1 MDTFGQLLHGLTIAL
16 TPENILWAFLGALV
30 GTLIGV
36 LPGLGPTAGMALLV
50 PLSVGLEPASA
61 VIMIAAIY
69 YGAMYGG
76 STTAILMNVPGEV
89 SSVVTALDGYAMAR
103 QGRGG
108 AALAIAAIGSFVAGL
123 LSIILLVVLAPLV
136 APLALSFG
144 PLELCA
150 LTALALVAAVNLA
163 GRSLARGL
171 LSCGLGL
178 LIAMIGSDP
187 VTGEGRF
194 TFGSVELLAGVNFI
208 PVVVGLFAISEILM
222 ASASGAASIY
232 EGRLA
237 RLYPSRAELR
247 QSAGPIARG
256 SLLGFF
262 LGLVPGLSPA
272 AASFTAYD
280 VERRISTSPE
290 RFGKGAIEGVASPE
304 AANNSA
310 VGGGL
315 VPLLTLG
322 IPTSPTIAVL
332 LGAFLVHGITPGPL
346 IFSEHPDVAWPFI
359 ASMFVGNVILVL
371 LNLPLVRIWARI
383 VSVPYAV
390 ILPVILI
397 VSFIGVY
404 SVNSRPFDLV
414 VMLVFGFLGYGMRR
428 AHIPLAP
435 MVLALVIAPIIESSF
450 RQSLSLGGGSVL
462 VFRQSPLALGLL
474 AVAVILLWTGLRSRR
489 REATSDRP
497 ALEEDF

>member
-1 MDTFGQLLHGLTIAL
+1 MDTIGQLSHGLAVAL

-108 AALAIAAIGSFVAGL
+108 AALAIAAIGSFAAGL
-123 LSIILLVVLAPLV
+123 VSILLLVVLAPLI

-150 LTALALVAAVNLA
+150 LTVLALVAAVNLA
-163 GRSLARGL
+163 GRSPARGL

-178 LIAMIGSDP
+178 LIAMVGSDP

-194 TFGSVELLAGVNFI
+194 TFGSVELLAGIGFI
-208 PVVVGLFAISEILM
+208 PVVVGLFAISEILV
-222 ASASGAASIY
+222 AAESGAASIY

-237 RLYPSRAELR
+237 RLYPSRDELR
-247 QSAGPIARG
+247 RSVGPIARG
-256 SLLGFF
+256 SLLGFV
-262 LGLVPGLSPA
+262 LGLIPGLSPA

-280 VERRISTSPE
+280 VERRISRSPE

-332 LGAFLVHGITPGPL
+332 LGAFLVHGVTPGPL

-390 ILPVILI
+390 ILPVILL

-404 SVNSRPFDLV
+404 SVNSRGFDVV
-414 VMLVFGFLGYGMRR
+414 VMLVFGFCGYGMRR
-428 AHIPLAP
+428 ARVPLAP

-462 VFRQSPLALGLL
+462 VFGRSPLALGLL
-474 AVAVILLWTGLRSRR
+474 GVALILLWTGLRSRR
-489 REATSDRP
+489 RA
-497 ALEEDF
+497 AVAAAVEEDF

>member
-1 MDTFGQLLHGLTIAL
+1 MDAFADLLQGLGTAL
-16 TPENILWAFLGALV
+16 TLQHLFYALLGALV

-50 PLSVGLEPASA
+50 PLSINLDPVSA

-76 STTAILMNVPGEV
+76 STTAILMNVPGEA

-108 AALAIAAIGSFVAGL
+108 SALAIAAIGSFVAGVF
-123 LSIILLVVLAPLV
+123 SIILLVLLAPIV
-136 APLALSFG
+136 APLALDFG

-150 LTALALVAAVNLA
+150 LVVLALVAVVNLS
-163 GRSLARGL
+163 GPSLARGL

-178 LIAMIGSDP
+178 LVATVGSDP

-194 TFGSVELLAGVNFI
+194 TFGSVDLLAGIGFI
-208 PVVVGLFAISEILM
+208 PVVVGLFAISEILV
-222 ASASGAASIY
+222 ASAAGAKSIY
-232 EGRLA
+232 EGRLS

-256 SLLGFF
+256 SALGFV

-280 VERRISTSPE
+280 IERRVSKSPE

-304 AANNSA
+304 AANNAA

-332 LGAFLVHGITPGPL
+332 LGAFLIHGITPGPL

-371 LNLPLVRIWARI
+371 LNLPLVGLWARI

-404 SVNSRPFDLV
+404 SVNGRAFDV
-414 VMLVFGFLGYGMRR
+414 GVMVVFGLIGYVMRR
-428 AHIPLAP
+428 AQIPLAP
-435 MVLALVIAPIIESSF
+435 MILALVIEPILESSF
-450 RQSLSLGGGSVL
+450 RQSISLGGGSVL
-462 VFRQSPLALGLL
+462 VFGQSPLALGLL
-474 AVAVILLWTGLRSRR
+474 AAAVILLTTSLRSRR
-489 REATSDRP
+489 RRAPVPQP
-497 ALEEDF
+497 ALEEEY

>member
-1 MDTFGQLLHGLTIAL
+1 MDAFTNLLSGLATAL
-16 TPENILWAFLGALV
+16 TPQHVFYAFLGALV

-50 PLSVGLEPASA
+50 PLSVNLDPASA

-108 AALAIAAIGSFVAGL
+108 SALAIAAIGSFVAGIVSL
-123 LSIILLVVLAPLV
+123 VLLVVLAPFV
-136 APLALSFG
+136 APLALDFG

-150 LTALALVAAVNLA
+150 LVVLALVAAVNLA

-171 LSCGLGL
+171 ISCGLGL
-178 LIAMIGSDP
+178 LIATVGSDP

-194 TFGSVELLAGVNFI
+194 SFGNVDLLAGINFI
-208 PVVVGLFAISEILM
+208 PVVVGLFAISEILV
-222 ASASGAASIY
+222 ASTTGAKSIY
-232 EGRLA
+232 EGTLS

-247 QSAGPIARG
+247 ASAGPITRG
-256 SLLGFF
+256 SVLGFV

-280 VERRISTSPE
+280 VERRVSKTPE
-290 RFGKGAIEGVASPE
+290 RFGNGAIEGVASPE
-304 AANNSA
+304 AANNAA

-332 LGAFLVHGITPGPL
+332 LGAFLIHGITPGPL

-404 SVNSRPFDLV
+404 SVNGRGFDV
-414 VMLVFGFLGYGMRR
+414 AVMVAFGLLGYLMRR
-428 AHIPLAP
+428 AQVPLAP
-435 MVLALVIAPIIESSF
+435 LVLALVIEPILESSF
-450 RQSLSLGGGSVL
+450 RQSLSLGDGNVL
-462 VFRQSPLALGLL
+462 VFAQSPLALALL
-474 AVAVILLWTGLRSRR
+474 AAALILLVTSLRSRR
-489 REATSDRP
+489 RR
-497 ALEEDF
+497 ALVTQPDMEEEY

>member
-1 MDTFGQLLHGLTIAL
+1 MDTLTALLQGLGTAL
-16 TPENILWAFLGALV
+16 SPEHVLYALLGALV

-50 PLSVGLEPASA
+50 PLSVNLDPVSA

-76 STTAILMNVPGEV
+76 STTAILMNVPGEA
-89 SSVVTALDGYAMAR
+89 SSVVTVLDGYQMAR

-108 AALAIAAIGSFVAGL
+108 SALAIAAIGSFVAGIMSL
-123 LSIILLVVLAPLV
+123 ILLVLLAPLL
-136 APLALSFG
+136 APLALDFG

-150 LTALALVAAVNLA
+150 LAVLALTAAINLS
-163 GRSLARGL
+163 GPSLARGL

-178 LIAMIGSDP
+178 LIATVGSDP
-187 VTGEGRF
+187 VTAEGRF
-194 TFGSVELLAGVNFI
+194 TFGNYDLLAGINFI
-208 PVVVGLFAISEILM
+208 PVVVGLFAISEVFV
-222 ASASGAASIY
+222 ASNSGASSIF
-232 EGRLA
+232 EGKLS

-247 QSAGPIARG
+247 QSAAPIARG
-256 SLLGFF
+256 SLLGFV

-280 VERRISTSPE
+280 VERRLSKSPE

-359 ASMFVGNVILVL
+359 ASMAVGNVILVL
-371 LNLPLVRIWARI
+371 LNLPLVGLWARI

-390 ILPVILI
+390 ILPVIVV

-404 SVNSRPFDLV
+404 SVNGRAFDVV
-414 VMLVFGFLGYGMRR
+414 VMLIAGLVGFVMRSAR
-428 AHIPLAP
+428 VPMAPL
-435 MVLALVIAPIIESSF
+435 VLAIVIAPILEASF
-450 RQSLSLGGGSVL
+450 RQSLSLGDGGVSA
-462 VFRQSPLALGLL
+462 FGSSPLALGLL
-474 AVAVILLWTGLRSRR
+474 AAAAVLLVTSLRSRR
-489 REATSDRP
+489 RRP
-497 ALEEDF
+497 LDPGQDLEDDF